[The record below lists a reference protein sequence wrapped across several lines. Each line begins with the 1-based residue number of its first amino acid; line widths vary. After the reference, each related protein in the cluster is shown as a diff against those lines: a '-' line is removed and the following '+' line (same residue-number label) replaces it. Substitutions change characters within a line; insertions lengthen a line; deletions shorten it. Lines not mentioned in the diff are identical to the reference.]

1 MKDKLRQYIR
11 GVYLIDI
18 LIASILISNII
29 LGSTVEVKSGGIEVK
44 LNVIDAI
51 LDNDKFE
58 QDYFEARTMH
68 LAKEIYFKTSYF
80 TNMQGYVEEEL
91 LAMRGSE
98 YGAYFIIKDK
108 KTDKLYTNNPDIYIA
123 LGIESGKIEG
133 ADIAKRL
140 RERGYI
146 VTLVDNVNNHNILT
160 EVANQYFNDNNM
172 DYENL
177 QNFEEIYF
185 DSANYIKMKA
195 SGYVLMAVKLI
206 IMIALLGLLALKIII
221 NLILRPDNVK
231 FKSKIFMD
239 VIYVIKNGFKY
250 RYPRRIMVSS
260 IVIIIGVLLVYI
272 YSSSEIGII
281 VFFENIIAQY
291 PLKSIIILSAI
302 PAIIILIML
311 KDNIDLCIINKEL
324 TKVNKDNLDV
334 NLNIETRE
342 DISELI
348 QHINEIKSNH
358 KEILEEKIKDEKL
371 KTELISN
378 VSHDLKTPL
387 TSIINYVEILKRD
400 NLTEDE
406 RNEYINILDR
416 KSQKLKT
423 LIDDLFEMSKLN
435 SGKIQLEKSSIDIV
449 SFIYQSIGE
458 NSNVF
463 KNKNINFKVNSNVEE
478 CILNLDARRFSRVLE
493 NIIINALKYSMEN
506 TRVYVDIEDNED
518 RIQIS
523 FKNISNYE
531 MNFDTAEIFERF
543 VRADKSRTS
552 VVDGSGI
559 GLAIAKSIVELHN
572 GEIKIDIEGD
582 MFKIYISLEK

>member
-1 MKDKLRQYIR
+1 MIAYIK

-18 LIASILISNII
+18 VIALILISNII
-29 LGSTVEVKSGGIEVK
+29 MGSTVEVKSGGVSVY
-44 LNVIDAI
+44 LNVMEAV
-51 LDNDKFE
+51 LDKEKFE
-58 QDYFEARTMH
+58 QEYFEARTINV
-68 LAKEIYFKTSYF
+68 AKELYFKTNYF

-91 LAMRGSE
+91 LSMYGHE
-98 YGAYFIIKDK
+98 YGAYFIVKDK
-108 KTDKLYTNNPDIYIA
+108 KTNKLYTNNPDIYSTI
-123 LGIESGKIEG
+123 GIESGQVNG
-133 ADIAKRL
+133 VDITKRL

-146 VTLVDNVNNHNILT
+146 VSYVDNINNHNILT
-160 EVANQYFNDNNM
+160 KVLSDYYNESNI

-177 QNFEEIYF
+177 ENYEEIYF
-185 DSANYIKMKA
+185 DSSNYIKIKTA
-195 SGYVLMAVKLI
+195 GYILMAVKLI
-206 IMIALLGLLALKIII
+206 AMIALLGLLILKIII
-221 NLILRPDNVK
+221 NLIIRPKNINL
-231 FKSKIFMD
+231 KSKICMD
-239 VIYVIKNGFKY
+239 IIYVLKNGFKY
-250 RYPRRIMVSS
+250 RYPRRIIVAAIVVIVS
-260 IVIIIGVLLVYI
+260 VLIIYM
-272 YSSSEIGII
+272 YSSKEIGII

-302 PAIIILIML
+302 PAIIILLML

-324 TKVNKDNLDV
+324 TKVSKDNLDV
-334 NLNIETRE
+334 NINLETRE

-387 TSIINYVEILKRD
+387 TSIINYVEILKSD

-406 RNEYINILDR
+406 RNEYIKILDR

-506 TRVYVDIEDNED
+506 TRVYVDIEDKED
-518 RIQIS
+518 KVQIA
-523 FKNISNYE
+523 FKNIANYE
-531 MNFDTAEIFERF
+531 MDFDTDEIFERF

-552 VVDGSGI
+552 IVDGSGI

-572 GEIKIDIEGD
+572 GEIKIDVEGD